1 MLIITILIF
10 TIGITSTQCAAV
22 RGAKSTTPRISS
34 PLRSESP
41 TGSAPSPTPPRLM
54 RQEEA
59 TENTSLSALIPFFEN
74 TMERVSL
81 YQSFIKRIQTKSE
94 DFTDEAKL
102 LVIQKAQEIIRLY
115 REYTKILVSTETT
128 FIKELTL
135 RSFFEKIHSLEKEM
149 YLVLQQI
156 YAA

>member
-1 MLIITILIF
+1 
-10 TIGITSTQCAAV
+10 
-22 RGAKSTTPRISS
+22 
-34 PLRSESP
+34 
-41 TGSAPSPTPPRLM
+41 M